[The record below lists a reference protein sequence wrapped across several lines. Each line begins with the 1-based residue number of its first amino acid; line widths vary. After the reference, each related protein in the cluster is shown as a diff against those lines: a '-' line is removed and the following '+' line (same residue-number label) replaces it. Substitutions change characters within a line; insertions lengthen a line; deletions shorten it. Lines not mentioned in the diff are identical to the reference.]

1 MPEEQL
7 TSTAQDGDEKPD
19 SFNAILWGAG
29 VIVVTSLLPYVGILS
44 NLCCLGVIVGGLVT
58 AYQYI
63 NQYQLTI
70 RGGEGFKLGA
80 LAGLLGGIIYT
91 VVFTAVQML
100 LDYQINIEETKNLLI
115 ALFGSDPQAREQI
128 EESFRRRKLEGV
140 TISNILIGLISTLII
155 YPIAGGIGGAIG
167 AAVFRKGKT
176 DLEE

>member
-1 MPEEQL
+1 
-7 TSTAQDGDEKPD
+7 
-19 SFNAILWGAG
+19 
-29 VIVVTSLLPYVGILS
+29 
-44 NLCCLGVIVGGLVT
+44 
-58 AYQYI
+58 
-63 NQYQLTI
+63 
-70 RGGEGFKLGA
+70 
-80 LAGLLGGIIYT
+80 
-91 VVFTAVQML
+91 ML

>member
-1 MPEEQL
+1 MSEEQL
-7 TSTAQDGDEKPD
+7 NPAAQNDDSPD
-19 SFNAILWGAG
+19 TFNALLWGAG
-29 VIVVTSLLPYVGILS
+29 VIVVTSLLPYVGILN

-80 LAGLLGGIIYT
+80 LAGLLGGMGYFII
-91 VVFTAVQML
+91 FTAVQML

-128 EESFRRRKLEGV
+128 EESFRKQKLEGV

-167 AAVFRKGKT
+167 AAIFRKGKT
-176 DLEE
+176 DLKE

>member
-1 MPEEQL
+1 MSEEQL
-7 TSTAQDGDEKPD
+7 NPAAQNDDSPD
-19 SFNAILWGAG
+19 TFNALLWGAG
-29 VIVVTSLLPYVGILS
+29 VIVVTSLLPYVGILN

-80 LAGLLGGIIYT
+80 LAGLLGGMGYFII
-91 VVFTAVQML
+91 FTAVQML

-128 EESFRRRKLEGV
+128 EESFRKQKLEGV

-167 AAVFRKGKT
+167 AAVFRKGKS
-176 DLEE
+176 EPEK